1 MKNKVILF
9 LVITAIATLSF
20 SFVSKED
27 QSKVKVNPT
36 EHQVPSPVGG
46 FALDDAI

>member
-9 LVITAIATLSF
+9 LAVSAIATLSF
-20 SFVSKED
+20 SFVSNED
-27 QSKVKVNPT
+27 QAKEKSNPVQH
-36 EHQVPSPVGG
+36 EVPTPVGG